1 MKTVFIIYTLFLLAV
16 FVLNGGITQA
26 SNQDSLTREAAQTGK
41 SDQNPDTNLIS
52 EANHQ

>member
-26 SNQDSLTREAAQTGK
+26 SNQDSLTREAAHSETPV
-41 SDQNPDTNLIS
+41 QNPGSNLSS
-52 EANHQ
+52 EAHHR